1 MGVKDLYKLLRKYA
15 PNCISTLRD
24 DQLAGWT
31 IGIDVSLA
39 LYQWVIGAS
48 ASASATANAQDL
60 NNHIAGALSRIIK
73 MLSVGAIPIFVFDG
87 KPPAEKDDCRAA
99 RAKRA
104 NVIAPATAG
113 APANANAV
121 LADRPCSAAR
131 LQDVA
136 MLCKLLK
143 IQTVQAISEADA
155 QLARMRVD
163 AVQTDDLDLLALGAA
178 RIIRGWTARGAA
190 GTRGTT
196 ELIDLDRALADLQL
210 SMPQFVDLCV
220 LLGNDYNDRP
230 AGFGPARA
238 LAAIRKHG
246 SIERIMAAAGARAN
260 SPGASAA
267 ADKPNKPERA
277 FVAPARWDYERSRKL
292 FTDPLYFAVDVNRAL
307 PAYTKQDIEAVRAF
321 LQTKGFG
328 NTPAGARRLTTQ
340 LNKLEKINPRGMRGD
355 ATAH

>member
-48 ASASATANAQDL
+48 TPASATANAQDL
-60 NNHIAGALSRIIK
+60 NNHIAGALARIIK

-113 APANANAV
+113 VPANANAV
-121 LADRPCSAAR
+121 PADRPCSAAR

-246 SIERIMAAAGARAN
+246 SIERIMAAAGRAD
-260 SPGASAA
+260 SPAGG
-267 ADKPNKPERA
+267 KQVGKPERA

-340 LNKLEKINPRGMRGD
+340 LNKLEKINPRGVRGG
-355 ATAH
+355 ATEH